1 MNNRYRARGQLLFME
16 LYQIRYFLAVCGT
29 LNFTRAAEQCNVAQP
44 SLTRAVKKLEDEL
57 GGELFRRERSRTHL
71 TELGRTMRPFLQ
83 QSLDSAMAAKAQAES
98 YGRNETAPLHLGI
111 SATIEI
117 GILLPALRELA
128 RAMPGLKLHLV
139 RGPAKEA
146 MQQLEE
152 GESELCVTA
161 IDEVTW
167 ERIDQWP
174 LFTEDFVLFAG
185 STHSLGSKGAVELSD
200 LKGQQIITRPYC
212 EHAGTFSGLLKE
224 QQISVD
230 GYHEL
235 SDQADLGAS
244 VGAGLGVGLAPRS
257 SHVPESVV
265 AVPIKDAE
273 LRRTVSLFAV
283 SGRRYS
289 PAASGLIHLLRA
301 ADWSRHAVA
310 EARASA

>member
-1 MNNRYRARGQLLFME
+1 ME
-16 LYQIRYFLAVCGT
+16 LHQIRYFLAVCGT
-29 LNFTRAAEQCNVAQP
+29 LNFTRAAEECHVSQP

-57 GGELFRRERSRTHL
+57 GGELFRRERARTHL
-71 TELGRTMRPFLQ
+71 TELGRTMLPFLQ

-98 YGRNETAPLHLGI
+98 YGRGETAPLHLGL

-117 GILLPALRELA
+117 RILLPALHELA

-139 RGPAKEA
+139 RRPAKEA

-152 GESELCVTA
+152 GETELCVTA
-161 IDEVTW
+161 IGEVTW

-185 STHSLGSKGAVELSD
+185 VTHPLGGKGAVELSD

-212 EHAGTFSGLLKE
+212 EHAGRFSELLE
-224 QQISVD
+224 ERQIPVD

-235 SDQADLGAS
+235 SDQSDLGAT
-244 VGAGLGVGLAPRS
+244 VGEGLGVGIAPRS
-257 SHVPESVV
+257 MQVPERVV
-265 AVPIKDAE
+265 AVPLKDAE
-273 LRRTVSLFAV
+273 MQRTVSLFAV

-289 PAASGLIHLLRA
+289 PAASGLIRLLRA
-301 ADWSRHAVA
+301 ADWSERGH
-310 EARASA
+310 

>member
-1 MNNRYRARGQLLFME
+1 ME

-29 LNFTRAAEQCNVAQP
+29 LNFTRAAEQCHVSQP

-57 GGELFRRERSRTHL
+57 GGELLRRERSRTHL
-71 TELGRTMRPFLQ
+71 TELGHRMRPFLQ

-98 YGRNETAPLHLGI
+98 YGRGETAPLHLGI

-117 GILLPALRELA
+117 RILLPALRELA

-139 RGPAKEA
+139 RRPARDV

-152 GESELCVTA
+152 GENELCVTA
-161 IDEVTW
+161 LGEVTW

-185 STHSLGSKGAVELSD
+185 SMHPLGGKGAVEITD

-212 EHAGTFSGLLKE
+212 EHAGTFSAILE
-224 QQISVD
+224 QRRIPVD

-235 SDQADLGAS
+235 SDQSDLGATVS
-244 VGAGLGVGLAPRS
+244 EGLGVGIAPRS
-257 SHVPESVV
+257 AQIPESVV

-289 PAASGLIHLLRA
+289 PAASGLIRLLRA
-301 ADWSRHAVA
+301 ADWSRYGLS
-310 EARASA
+310 ESQSTS